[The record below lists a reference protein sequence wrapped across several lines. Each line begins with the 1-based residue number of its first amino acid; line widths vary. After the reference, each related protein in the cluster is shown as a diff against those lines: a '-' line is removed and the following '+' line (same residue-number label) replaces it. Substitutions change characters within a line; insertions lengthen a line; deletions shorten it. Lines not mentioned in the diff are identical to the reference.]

1 MYITITAQKLGGD
14 YSQSS
19 ADFVKYLEKEN
30 QGLEQEEMEHFFNQ
44 YGDEISAEEVT
55 KEIDSNT
62 AKLKKKEPKFY
73 AITVSP
79 SKYELKKLQNNSEDL
94 KTYTRAIMKDY
105 ATSFN
110 REINGKPITV
120 DDIKYFAKIEHQ
132 RTFKGT
138 DKQVKENQPFAT
150 KILQLKNEI
159 RKIEHHQLD
168 GNIKKLQSQISKLEA
183 KAPHQQNGKRIVQ
196 GMKKD
201 GNQSH
206 IHIIVSRKDASNS
219 VSLSPGS
226 KHKASEVKMHGKIV
240 KRGFDRD
247 AFFTKAENT
256 FDKTFAYKRNYAE
269 SYKSKKNFIKNPKF
283 YFTTLMKLPA
293 NEKAM
298 AFKMINKSGV
308 PLPPNIPLSQAQIAL
323 RVFKRL
329 RRGAE
334 IAIKS
339 SSIGI

>member
-19 ADFVKYLEKEN
+19 VNFVEYLEKEN
-30 QGLEQEEMEHFFNQ
+30 QGLVQEDVEHFFNQ
-44 YGDEISAEEVT
+44 YGDEIEAKEVV
-55 KEIDSNT
+55 KEIDGNT

-73 AITVSP
+73 SITVSP
-79 SKYELKKLQNNSEDL
+79 SQSELRKLQNSSEDL
-94 KTYTRAIMKDY
+94 KKYTRAIMNDY

-132 RTFKGT
+132 RKFKGT
-138 DKQVKENQPFAT
+138 DKQVRENQPFAS
-150 KILQLKNEI
+150 KILQLKQDI
-159 RKIEHHQLD
+159 RKIEIGELE
-168 GNIKKLQSQISKLEA
+168 GNIKKLQSQISKLESN
-183 KAPHQQNGKRIVQ
+183 APHQQNGKRIVQ

-219 VSLSPGS
+219 ISLSPGS
-226 KHKASEVKMHGKIV
+226 KYRASEVEMHGKIV

-247 AFFTKAENT
+247 TFFTKAEST

-269 SYKSKKNFIKNPKF
+269 SYKSKKDFIKNPKL
-283 YFTTLMKLPA
+283 YFTTLLGLPA
-293 NEKAM
+293 SEKAV
-298 AFKMINKSGV
+298 AFKMLAKSGV
-308 PLPPNIPLSQAQIAL
+308 PIASIPTNQLQFAL
-323 RVFKRL
+323 KTMRYLKR
-329 RRGAE
+329 GVE
-334 IAIKS
+334 VAIKS
-339 SSIGI
+339 GSIGV

>member
-19 ADFVKYLEKEN
+19 ADFVEYLEKEN
-30 QGLEQEEMEHFFNQ
+30 QSLEQEDLEHFFNQ
-44 YGDEISAEEVT
+44 YGDGIQAKEVV
-55 KEIDSNT
+55 KEIDGNT

-73 AITVSP
+73 SITVNP
-79 SKYELKKLQNNSEDL
+79 SKYELRKLQNNSEDL
-94 KTYTRAIMKDY
+94 KRYTRAIMNDY

-159 RKIEHHQLD
+159 RKIEQGQLEE
-168 GNIKKLQSQISKLEA
+168 NIKKIKTQIAKLEA
-183 KAPHQQNGKRIVQ
+183 EAPHQLNGKRIVQ

-206 IHIIVSRKDASNS
+206 IHIIVSRKDTSNS

-226 KHKASEVKMHGKIV
+226 KHKASEVEMHGKIV

-247 AFFTKAENT
+247 AFFTKAEST
-256 FDKTFAYKRNYAE
+256 FDKTFGYKRNYAE
-269 SYKSKKNFIKNPKF
+269 SYKSKKDFIKNPKL
-283 YFTTLMKLPA
+283 YFTTLLGLPA
-293 NEKAM
+293 SEKAL
-298 AFKMINKSGV
+298 AFKMLAKSGV
-308 PLPPNIPLSQAQIAL
+308 PIASIPTNQVQLAL
-323 RVFKRL
+323 KTIRYLKR
-329 RRGAE
+329 GVDV
-334 IAIKS
+334 AIKS
-339 SSIGI
+339 GSIGI

>member
-19 ADFVKYLEKEN
+19 ADFAEYLEKEN
-30 QGLEQEEMEHFFNQ
+30 QGLEQEDIEHFFNQ
-44 YGDEISAEEVT
+44 YGDEISAKEVV
-55 KEIDSNT
+55 KEIDGNT

-73 AITVSP
+73 SITVSP

-94 KTYTRAIMKDY
+94 KKYTRAIMNDY

-159 RKIEHHQLD
+159 RKIENHQLD
-168 GNIKKLQSQISKLEA
+168 GNIKKMKSQITKLEA
-183 KAPHQQNGKRIVQ
+183 EAPHQQNGKRIVQ

-226 KHKASEVKMHGKIV
+226 KYKASEVEMHGKIV

-247 AFFTKAENT
+247 SFFEKAENT

-269 SYKSKKNFIKNPKF
+269 SYKSKKDFIKNPKL
-283 YFTTLMKLPA
+283 YFTTLLGLPA
-293 NEKAM
+293 SEKAI
-298 AFKMINKSGV
+298 AFKMLAKSGV
-308 PLPPNIPLSQAQIAL
+308 PIMSIPTNQVQVAL
-323 RVFKRL
+323 KTLRYLKR
-329 RRGAE
+329 GVE
-334 IAIKS
+334 VAIKS
-339 SSIGI
+339 GSIGI